1 MRTNIRVGDKVEI
14 NCKESWAHGEWGIVK
29 HKAYGLFY
37 VAIANDLN
45 NFLCFEAKELKKI
58 K

>member
-1 MRTNIRVGDKVEI
+1 MRTNIQIGDKVEI

-37 VAIANDLN
+37 VAIANDEN
-45 NFLCFEAKELKKI
+45 TTLCFVARELKKV
-58 K
+58 